1 MILLFL
7 AAIFGPA
14 QSLYCIYCI
23 VKIFD
28 RKYSLPRNTDH
39 DPDPFQLALQGYRS
53 IDDLV
58 TSSLPHCTALTQWIL
73 ET

>member
-28 RKYSLPRNTDH
+28 RKYSLPKNTDH
-39 DPDPFQLALQGYRS
+39 EVRGF
-53 IDDLV
+53 IFN
-58 TSSLPHCTALTQWIL
+58 WNK
-73 ET
+73 